1 MTQEVLNYVIEK
13 SKELINASTCS
24 REAKEAAQAWLDAVR
39 TDRETEVT
47 KTYIAELEADIMP
60 VEGLIAFA
68 ESEAGVKVFGGED
81 AARKV
86 AAHGREIQ
94 AAGGK
99 YCDCP
104 ACAAVEA
111 ILAKKDDI
119 L

>member
-1 MTQEVLNYVIEK
+1 MAGRSGN
-13 SKELINASTCS
+13 
-24 REAKEAAQAWLDAVR
+24 RH
-39 TDRETEVT
+39 
-47 KTYIAELEADIMP
+47 P
-60 VEGLIAFA
+60 VGSYPEGLIAFA